1 MQDTAFKEKQKSKPD
16 LHRVMGPKISI
27 STLVFSEDIAS
38 LFAAKTKMGLK
49 TGAHPRRDG
58 QTQAVLWKHM

>member
-1 MQDTAFKEKQKSKPD
+1 MQDTTSKEKQKSEPD
-16 LHRVMGPKISI
+16 LHRVTGPKVSI

-49 TGAHPRRDG
+49 THPRRDG